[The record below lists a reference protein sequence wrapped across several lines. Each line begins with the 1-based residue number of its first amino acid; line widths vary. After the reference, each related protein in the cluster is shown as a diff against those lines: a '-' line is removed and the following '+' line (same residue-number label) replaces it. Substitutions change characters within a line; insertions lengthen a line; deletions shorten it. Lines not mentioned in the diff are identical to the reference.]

1 MITEDQSAT
10 ISFLKDALSL
20 NAAPVEMMETHISR
34 IFLVGQRAYKMKR
47 AVKLPYAD
55 FSSAEKR
62 LAACRKEVELNT
74 PTAPGIY
81 LGVKTITR
89 ENNGGLALGGEG
101 QLLDALVEM
110 KRFDQSLLLDQI
122 AISGGLTPTMV
133 ASLAKA
139 IVKFHRHAP
148 IIHGSS
154 GTANMAAVLKVN
166 EAGFA
171 TSHVFSEK
179 EVHDLTAAFNRRLTQ
194 LANLLD
200 RRERSGK
207 VRRCHGDLHLR
218 NIFLLEGEPCLF
230 DCIEFNDQIATTDIL
245 YDLAFLLMDLW
256 HRGHP
261 ELANLVMNR
270 YLDETDEDDGFG
282 ALPFFIAVR
291 AAVRAHVIATQA
303 EDAGDLATTFAGEAR
318 SYFQLAQSLLQPVAG
333 QLVAIGGLSGSG
345 KSTLAE
351 TLAPRIG
358 LAPGAR
364 LIESDRIRKA
374 MHGLPPQTRLPQAA
388 YRPEISAK
396 VYQEMVWRVRLILAE
411 GGTVVA
417 NAVFEKAHNR
427 QMIEKAAAEGRHAF
441 SAFWLHG
448 DPALLH
454 RRVATRVGGTSDATV
469 DILVRQLSH
478 EIGDIEWLRM
488 DASQPTEAL
497 CHDILCRLHGQPL
510 VSVSMG
516 ENA

>member
-10 ISFLKDALSL
+10 ISFLKEALSL

-34 IFLVGQRAYKMKR
+34 IFLAGQRAYKMKR

-62 LAACRKEVELNT
+62 LAACHKEVELNT
-74 PTAPGIY
+74 STAPGIY

-89 ENNGGLALGGEG
+89 ENNGDLALGGEG
-101 QLLDALVEM
+101 RLLDALVEM
-110 KRFDQSLLLDQI
+110 KRFDQSLLLDHI
-122 AISGGLTPTMV
+122 ATSGGLTPTMM
-133 ASLAKA
+133 ASLVKA
-139 IVKFHRHAP
+139 IVKFHRLAP
-148 IIHGSS
+148 VMHGSS

-171 TSHVFSEK
+171 TSHVFSAK
-179 EVHDLTAAFNRRLTQ
+179 EAQDLTAAFDRRLTR

-218 NIFLLEGEPCLF
+218 NIFLLEGKPCLF

-256 HRGHP
+256 HRRHS
-261 ELANLVMNR
+261 ELANLVMNL
-270 YLDETDEDDGFG
+270 YLDNTDEDDGFG

-303 EDAGDLATTFAGEAR
+303 EDADTEALANEAR

-358 LAPGAR
+358 PAPGAR
-364 LIESDRIRKA
+364 IIESDRIRKA
-374 MHGLPPQTRLPQAA
+374 MHGVPPETRLPQVA
-388 YRPEISAK
+388 YRPEISAR
-396 VYQEMVWRVRLILAE
+396 VYQGMVWRVRLILAE
-411 GGTVVA
+411 GGTAVA
-417 NAVFEKAHNR
+417 DAVFDKADNR
-427 QMIEKAAAEGRHAF
+427 QMIEKAATEDGHPF
-441 SAFWLHG
+441 TGFWLEA
-448 DPALLH
+448 DPALLW
-454 RRVATRVGGTSDATV
+454 RRVAARVGGPSDATV
-469 DILVRQLSH
+469 AILAHQLSQ
-478 EIGDIEWLRM
+478 EAGDIEWLRM
-488 DASQPTEAL
+488 DATQPAETL
-497 CHDILCRLHGQPL
+497 CRDILRIIHGQRL
-510 VSVSMG
+510 VSGSTSESV
-516 ENA
+516 

>member
-10 ISFLKDALSL
+10 ISFLKEALSL
-20 NAAPVEMMETHISR
+20 NGAPVEMMETHISR
-34 IFLVGQRAYKMKR
+34 IFLAGQRAYKMKR

-74 PTAPGIY
+74 STAPGIY

-89 ENNGGLALGGEG
+89 DNNGGLALGGEG
-101 QLLDALVEM
+101 RLLDALVEM
-110 KRFDQSLLLDQI
+110 KRFDQSLLLDHI
-122 AISGGLTPTMV
+122 ATSGGLTPTMM
-133 ASLAKA
+133 ASLVEA
-139 IVKFHRHAP
+139 IVKFHRRAL

-171 TSHVFSEK
+171 TSHVFSSK
-179 EVHDLTAAFNRRLTQ
+179 EAQDLTTAFDRRLTR

-218 NIFLLEGEPCLF
+218 NIFLLEGKPCLF

-256 HRGHP
+256 HRGHS
-261 ELANLVMNR
+261 ELANLVMNL
-270 YLDETDEDDGFG
+270 YLDNTDEDDGFG

-303 EDAGDLATTFAGEAR
+303 EDADDEALANEAR
-318 SYFQLAQSLLQPVAG
+318 SYFQLAQSLLQPAAG

-358 LAPGAR
+358 PAPGAR
-364 LIESDRIRKA
+364 IIESDRIRKA
-374 MHGLPPQTRLPQAA
+374 MHGVPPETRLPQAA

-396 VYQEMVWRVRLILAE
+396 VYQGMVWRVRLILAE
-411 GGTVVA
+411 GGTAVA
-417 NAVFEKAHNR
+417 DAVFDKAHYR
-427 QMIEKAAAEGRHAF
+427 QMIEKAATEGGHPF
-441 SAFWLHG
+441 KGFWLEA
-448 DPALLH
+448 DPAVLWQ
-454 RRVATRVGGTSDATV
+454 RVAARVGGPSDATV
-469 DILVRQLSH
+469 AILAHQLSQ
-478 EIGDIEWLRM
+478 EAGDIEWLRM
-488 DASQPTEAL
+488 DTTQPAETL
-497 CHDILCRLHGQPL
+497 CRDILRIIHGQRP
-510 VSVSMG
+510 VSGSTRESV
-516 ENA
+516 